1 MKSLKRIVALA
12 TVMTMAGSSINSLNA
27 DDCTTVAGCGYQEC
41 CASPCLTP
49 AIALGAI
56 AVVAIVAVALQN
68 SHGGHHHHSHGCCN

>member
-1 MKSLKRIVALA
+1 MKSLKRIVAAA
-12 TVMTMAGSSINSLNA
+12 TIMVMAGSSLNTLSA
-27 DDCTTVAGCGYQEC
+27 DECTTIAGCGYQEC

-68 SHGGHHHHSHGCCN
+68 THGHHHHGHCHD